1 MQNMEETLE
10 AVLERNKRVEAEKA
24 WEVSFTRR
32 AFLAALTYVT
42 AVLLLWL
49 IGEERF
55 LLLSFIPAISY
66 VFSTLTL
73 PWMKRIWLSH
83 HTLNGDR

>member
-1 MQNMEETLE
+1 MMLNMEETLQ
-10 AVLERNKRVEAEKA
+10 AIVDRNKRVEAEKA

-32 AFLAALTYVT
+32 AFLAVLTYVT
-42 AVLLLWL
+42 AALLLSL
-49 IGEERF
+49 LGQERV

-73 PWMKRIWLSH
+73 PWMKRFWMRSQ
-83 HTLNGDR
+83 RK

>member
-1 MQNMEETLE
+1 MTNLE
-10 AVLERNKRVEAEKA
+10 RSLELILERNRRVEAEKA

-32 AFLAALTYVT
+32 AFLALLTYLT

-55 LLLSFIPAISY
+55 LLLSLIPTISY

-73 PWMKRIWLSH
+73 PWLKRFWITATSKNH
-83 HTLNGDR
+83 RQ

>member
-1 MQNMEETLE
+1 MENNSEILQ
-10 AVLERNKRVEAEKA
+10 AILERNKRVEAEKA
-24 WEVSFTRR
+24 WELSFTRR
-32 AFLAALTYVT
+32 AFLALLTYLT

-55 LLLSFIPAISY
+55 LLLSLIPTISY

-73 PWMKRIWLSH
+73 PWIKRVWMKQKWVPR
-83 HTLNGDR
+83 